1 MENELFSE
9 WHDFSPRKETMIK
22 RFTYKELTLVLG
34 IVVAL
39 LVIFTLWLRQPSG
52 TFSDSLKLPTRAGI
66 STVKKSSIKNY
77 VAAFEELLSGRSN
90 PY

>member
-1 MENELFSE
+1 
-9 WHDFSPRKETMIK
+9 MIK

-39 LVIFTLWLRQPSG
+39 VVVFTLWLRQPSG
-52 TFSDSLKLPTRAGI
+52 VFSDTLKFPTRAGI
-66 STVKKSSIKNY
+66 STVKKSAIKNY
-77 VAAFEELLSGRSN
+77 FAAFEELLSGRNN

>member
-1 MENELFSE
+1 MNK
-9 WHDFSPRKETMIK
+9 R

-39 LVIFTLWLRQPSG
+39 VVIFTLWLREPSG
-52 TFSDSLKLPTRAGI
+52 AFSGTLKLSTPTGL
-66 STVKKSSIKNY
+66 STVKKSVIKNY
-77 VAAFEELLSGRSN
+77 FYVFEELQLDRSN

>member
-1 MENELFSE
+1 
-9 WHDFSPRKETMIK
+9 MIK

-39 LVIFTLWLRQPSG
+39 VVIFTLWLRQPSG
-52 TFSDSLKLPTRAGI
+52 TFSDTLKLPTPAGI
-66 STVKKSSIKNY
+66 STVKKSAIKNY
-77 VAAFEELLSGRSN
+77 FAAFEELLSGRSN

>member
-1 MENELFSE
+1 M
-9 WHDFSPRKETMIK
+9 MK

-39 LVIFTLWLRQPSG
+39 VVIFTLWLRQPSG
-52 TFSDSLKLPTRAGI
+52 TFSDTLKVSTPAGV
-66 STVKKSSIKNY
+66 STVKKSAVKNY
-77 VAAFEELLSGRSN
+77 FAAFEELLSGRSN

>member
-1 MENELFSE
+1 M
-9 WHDFSPRKETMIK
+9 MK

-39 LVIFTLWLRQPSG
+39 VVIFALWLRQPAG
-52 TFSDSLKLPTRAGI
+52 TFSDTLKLPTPAGV
-66 STVKKSSIKNY
+66 STVKKSAIKNY

>member
-1 MENELFSE
+1 M
-9 WHDFSPRKETMIK
+9 K

-39 LVIFTLWLRQPSG
+39 VVIFTLWLRQPSG
-52 TFSDSLKLPTRAGI
+52 AFSDTLKLPTPAGL

-77 VAAFEELLSGRSN
+77 FSAFEELLSGRSN

>member
-1 MENELFSE
+1 
-9 WHDFSPRKETMIK
+9 MIK

-52 TFSDSLKLPTRAGI
+52 TFSDRLKLPTHAGI
-66 STVKKSSIKNY
+66 LN
-77 VAAFEELLSGRSN
+77 R
-90 PY
+90 